1 MKYRR
6 FRLQDLLREEI
17 SAIIQQEMKDPG
29 IGFITILEVKL
40 TEDLKYGKVSYSV
53 YGSEEEKRKTVEALR
68 RAKGYIK
75 HVLGTRVKL
84 KYMPELSFILDSGQ
98 QRLEKIEELLKKVES
113 ETTQGKV
120 NDVPED

>member
-40 TEDLKYGKVSYSV
+40 TEDLKYGKVNYSV
-53 YGSEEEKRKTVEALR
+53 YGSEEEKHRTVDALR

-84 KYMPELSFILDSGQ
+84 KYMPELTFVLDTGQ
-98 QRLEKIEELLKKVES
+98 EKLEKIEELLKKVES
-113 ETTQGKV
+113 EKAAG
-120 NDVPED
+120 EGE

>member
-84 KYMPELSFILDSGQ
+84 KYMPELSFVLDSGQ
-98 QRLEKIEELLKKVES
+98 EKLEKIEELLKKVGS